1 MKEIILLTNNGR
13 LIGIATSNKQKDM
26 LAKSFIFSGKGTRV
40 EFTYIKVNTL
50 ENPISICHAPNN
62 TIIAEPNNNA

>member
-13 LIGIATSNKQKDM
+13 LIGCATSNKQKDM
-26 LAKSFIFSGKGTRV
+26 LARSFLYSGKGTRV

-50 ENPISICHAPNN
+50 DCPVSICNAPDK
-62 TIIAEPNNNA
+62 TITI